1 MIPIVRLRQREGDGD
16 SDGLFPLGCGSAGS
30 GTIGADRE
38 PGDVSYVG
46 GGRFRNA
53 GLLRRSSWPAPP
65 YLRVG
70 GRRSQTKRLPRPD
83 QPEANPPA
91 R

>member
-1 MIPIVRLRQREGDGD
+1 MLIPIVRLRQWGAGD

-53 GLLRRSSWPAPP
+53 GLLRRSSWPAP
-65 YLRVG
+65 LFAC
-70 GRRSQTKRLPRPD
+70 RRAQVAD
-83 QPEANPPA
+83 QAPAPPGST
-91 R
+91 